1 MKTPLTATFLR
12 TIVIIAVIASLCI
25 PLSAGL
31 SSGATPLNDAERQQ
45 LAEQYAPVLQY
56 VKAETCYP
64 VDVDYYLQSCS
75 LYRVVDDA
83 AFLITETPTIPE
95 LAQLRTD
102 DYFLN
107 NRLGGVDDDN
117 IVQAYQ
123 QNLSQLGYTVYYR
136 IESDGQMTYVQY
148 WMFYVFNPGSLNRH
162 QGDWE
167 MVQVV
172 LDGGLEPV
180 ATTYSQHHS
189 AVQAGWSDII
199 VQDGTH
205 ATVYVALGSHAN
217 YYRYYQGK
225 LQGMDECGDDG
236 LALQP
241 NEYELIEIRQEIP
254 GGQPDTSWVWYGG
267 KWGTIPDL
275 LAEARGEAGPQG
287 PMYREEGGMWDGVVF
302 YNGAKELSTSTL
314 WLEFLIYY
322 STWIFFG
329 LIALAVVL
337 TARRVYKKKKKGELK
352 FPYLELMN
360 LNAQGRRGK
369 ANILAMMGL
378 IIAVIGLMNPVF
390 TMEIWVLG
398 GDYATGGFV
407 TLLSLGGTD
416 LIVLNTLKPNGE
428 VINLG
433 SLAINFALILGAM
446 VFLFILNNL
455 AVGPRKA
462 SKKYIGFGITLV
474 VIFSLFFLTVIF
486 IGDVAAL
493 FAPPEGSAVVDLL
506 RYVGENPLGGSATL
520 DNPTFGTIELR
531 WGLDLGSLLLLAG
544 VFLIVAGLIMRSE
557 AKAEGK

>member
-1 MKTPLTATFLR
+1 MKTHFTAIFLR

-31 SSGATPLNDAERQQ
+31 SSGATPLSDAERQQ

-56 VKAETCYP
+56 MKGETCYP

-75 LYRVVDDA
+75 LFRVVDDSA
-83 AFLITETPTIPE
+83 VLITETPTIPE

-123 QNLSQLGYTVYYR
+123 QNLSQLGYTVYYH

-172 LDGGLEPV
+172 LDGDLEPV
-180 ATTYSQHHS
+180 AATYSQHHS
-189 AVQAGWSDII
+189 AVQAGWSDVI
-199 VQDGTH
+199 VQDGVH

-225 LQGMDECGDDG
+225 LQGMDQCGDDG

-241 NEYELIEIRQEIP
+241 SEYELIEIRQEIP

-302 YNGAKELSTSTL
+302 HNDARELSTSTL
-314 WLEFLIYY
+314 WLEFLLYY
-322 STWIFFG
+322 STWIILGFV
-329 LIALAVVL
+329 ALAVVL

-360 LNAQGRRGK
+360 LKAQGRRGK

-506 RYVGENPLGGSATL
+506 KYMGENPLGGSATL

-557 AKAEGK
+557 AKVEGK

>member
-31 SSGATPLNDAERQQ
+31 SSGATPLSDAERQQ

-56 VKAETCYP
+56 VKGETCYP

-75 LYRVVDDA
+75 LFRVVDDSA
-83 AFLITETPTIPE
+83 VLITETPTIPE

-123 QNLSQLGYTVYYR
+123 QNLSQLGYTVYYH

-172 LDGGLEPV
+172 LDGDLEPV
-180 ATTYSQHHS
+180 AATYSQHHS
-189 AVQAGWSDII
+189 AVQAGWSDVI
-199 VQDGTH
+199 VQDGVH

-225 LQGMDECGDDG
+225 LQGMDQCGDDG

-241 NEYELIEIRQEIP
+241 SEYELIEIRQEIP

-302 YNGAKELSTSTL
+302 HNDARELSTSTL
-314 WLEFLIYY
+314 WLEFLLYY
-322 STWIFFG
+322 STWIILGFV
-329 LIALAVVL
+329 ALAVVL

-360 LNAQGRRGK
+360 LKAQGRRGK

-506 RYVGENPLGGSATL
+506 KYMGENPLGGSATL

-557 AKAEGK
+557 AKVEGK

>member
-1 MKTPLTATFLR
+1 MKTHFTAIFLR

-31 SSGATPLNDAERQQ
+31 SSGATPLSDAERQQ

-56 VKAETCYP
+56 MKGETCYP

-75 LYRVVDDA
+75 LFRVVDDSA
-83 AFLITETPTIPE
+83 VLITVTPTIPE

-123 QNLSQLGYTVYYR
+123 QNLSQLGYTVYYH

-172 LDGGLEPV
+172 LDGDLEPV
-180 ATTYSQHHS
+180 AATYSQHHS
-189 AVQAGWSDII
+189 AVQAGWSDVI
-199 VQDGTH
+199 VQDGVH

-225 LQGMDECGDDG
+225 LQGMDQCGDDG

-241 NEYELIEIRQEIP
+241 SEYELIEIRQEIP

-302 YNGAKELSTSTL
+302 HNDARELSTSTL
-314 WLEFLIYY
+314 WLEFLLYY
-322 STWIFFG
+322 STWIILGFV
-329 LIALAVVL
+329 ALAVVL

-360 LNAQGRRGK
+360 LKAQGRRGK

-506 RYVGENPLGGSATL
+506 KYMGENPLGGSATL

-557 AKAEGK
+557 AKVEGK

>member
-1 MKTPLTATFLR
+1 MKTHFTAIFLR

-167 MVQVV
+167 MVQVM
-172 LDGGLEPV
+172 LDGDLEPV

-302 YNGAKELSTSTL
+302 YNDAKELSTSTL
-314 WLEFLIYY
+314 WLEFLLYY

-462 SKKYIGFGITLV
+462 SKKYIGFGITLA

-506 RYVGENPLGGSATL
+506 KYVGENPLGGSATL

-544 VFLIVAGLIMRSE
+544 AFLIVAGLIMRSE

>member
-1 MKTPLTATFLR
+1 MKTHFTAIFLR

-31 SSGATPLNDAERQQ
+31 SSGATPLSDAERQQ

-56 VKAETCYP
+56 VKGETCYP

-75 LYRVVDDA
+75 LFRVVDDSA
-83 AFLITETPTIPE
+83 VLITETPTIPE

-123 QNLSQLGYTVYYR
+123 QNLSQLGYTVYYH

-172 LDGGLEPV
+172 LDGDLEPV
-180 ATTYSQHHS
+180 AATYSQHHS
-189 AVQAGWSDII
+189 AVQAGWSDVI
-199 VQDGTH
+199 VQDGVH

-225 LQGMDECGDDG
+225 LQGMDQCGDDG

-241 NEYELIEIRQEIP
+241 SEYELIEIRQEIP

-302 YNGAKELSTSTL
+302 HNDARELSTSTL
-314 WLEFLIYY
+314 WLEFLLYY
-322 STWIFFG
+322 STWIILGFV
-329 LIALAVVL
+329 ALAVVL

-360 LNAQGRRGK
+360 LKAQGRRGK

-506 RYVGENPLGGSATL
+506 KYMGENPLGGSATL

-557 AKAEGK
+557 AKVEGK

>member
-1 MKTPLTATFLR
+1 MKTHFTAIFLR

-31 SSGATPLNDAERQQ
+31 SSGATPLSDAERQQ

-56 VKAETCYP
+56 MKGETCYP

-75 LYRVVDDA
+75 LFRVVDDSA
-83 AFLITETPTIPE
+83 VLITETPTIPE

-123 QNLSQLGYTVYYR
+123 QNLSQLGYTVYYH

-172 LDGGLEPV
+172 LDGDLEPV

-189 AVQAGWSDII
+189 AVQAGWSDVI
-199 VQDGTH
+199 VQDGVH

-225 LQGMDECGDDG
+225 LQGMDQCGDDG

-241 NEYELIEIRQEIP
+241 SEYELIEIRQEIP

-302 YNGAKELSTSTL
+302 HNDARELSTSTL
-314 WLEFLIYY
+314 WLEFLLYY
-322 STWIFFG
+322 STWIILGFV
-329 LIALAVVL
+329 ALAVVL

-360 LNAQGRRGK
+360 LKAQGRRGK

-506 RYVGENPLGGSATL
+506 KYMGENPLGGSATL

-557 AKAEGK
+557 AKVEGK

>member
-1 MKTPLTATFLR
+1 MKANFTAIFLR

-31 SSGATPLNDAERQQ
+31 SSGAAPLGDAERQQ

-56 VKAETCYP
+56 VKGETCYP
-64 VDVDYYLQSCS
+64 VEVDYYLQRCS
-75 LYRVVDDA
+75 LFRVVDDA

-123 QNLSQLGYTVYYR
+123 QNLSQLGYTVYYH

-172 LDGGLEPV
+172 LDGDLKPV
-180 ATTYSQHHS
+180 ATTFSQHHS
-189 AVQAGWSDII
+189 AVQAGWSDVI
-199 VQDGTH
+199 VQDGAH

-225 LQGMDECGDDG
+225 LQGMDQCGDDG
-236 LALQP
+236 LAIQP
-241 NEYELIEIRQEIP
+241 NGYELIEIRQEIP
-254 GGQPDTSWVWYGG
+254 GGQPDTSWVGYGG

-302 YNGAKELSTSTL
+302 HNDARELSTSTL
-314 WLEFLIYY
+314 WLEFLLYY
-322 STWIFFG
+322 STWIILGFV
-329 LIALAVVL
+329 ALAAVL
-337 TARRVYKKKKKGELK
+337 TARRVYKNKKRGELK

-360 LNAQGRRGK
+360 LKAQGRRGK

-398 GDYATGGFV
+398 GDYATGGLV

-433 SLAINFALILGAM
+433 SLAINFALILGVI

-506 RYVGENPLGGSATL
+506 KYVGENPLGGSATL

>member
-1 MKTPLTATFLR
+1 MKTHFTAIFLR

-31 SSGATPLNDAERQQ
+31 SSGATPLSDAERQQ
-45 LAEQYAPVLQY
+45 LSEQYAPVLQY
-56 VKAETCYP
+56 VKGETCYP

-75 LYRVVDDA
+75 LFRVVDDSA
-83 AFLITETPTIPE
+83 VLITETPTIPE
-95 LAQLRTD
+95 IAQLRTD

-123 QNLSQLGYTVYYR
+123 QNLSQLGYTVYYH

-172 LDGGLEPV
+172 LDGDLEPV

-189 AVQAGWSDII
+189 AVQAGWSDVI
-199 VQDGTH
+199 VQDGVH

-225 LQGMDECGDDG
+225 LQGMDQCGDDG
-236 LALQP
+236 VALQP
-241 NEYELIEIRQEIP
+241 SEYELIEIRQEIP

-302 YNGAKELSTSTL
+302 HNDARVLSTSTL
-314 WLEFLIYY
+314 WLEFLLYY
-322 STWIFFG
+322 STWIILGFV
-329 LIALAVVL
+329 ALAVVL

-360 LNAQGRRGK
+360 LKAQGRRGK

-506 RYVGENPLGGSATL
+506 KYMGENPLGGSVTL

-557 AKAEGK
+557 AKAEGE

>member
-1 MKTPLTATFLR
+1 
-12 TIVIIAVIASLCI
+12 
-25 PLSAGL
+25 
-31 SSGATPLNDAERQQ
+31 
-45 LAEQYAPVLQY
+45 
-56 VKAETCYP
+56 
-64 VDVDYYLQSCS
+64 
-75 LYRVVDDA
+75 
-83 AFLITETPTIPE
+83 
-95 LAQLRTD
+95 
-102 DYFLN
+102 
-107 NRLGGVDDDN
+107 
-117 IVQAYQ
+117 
-123 QNLSQLGYTVYYR
+123 
-136 IESDGQMTYVQY
+136 
-148 WMFYVFNPGSLNRH
+148 
-162 QGDWE
+162 
-167 MVQVV
+167 
-172 LDGGLEPV
+172 
-180 ATTYSQHHS
+180 
-189 AVQAGWSDII
+189 
-199 VQDGTH
+199 
-205 ATVYVALGSHAN
+205 
-217 YYRYYQGK
+217 
-225 LQGMDECGDDG
+225 
-236 LALQP
+236 
-241 NEYELIEIRQEIP
+241 
-254 GGQPDTSWVWYGG
+254 
-267 KWGTIPDL
+267 
-275 LAEARGEAGPQG
+275 
-287 PMYREEGGMWDGVVF
+287 MWDGVVF